1 MIHHMKNHQK
11 LANNFEIK
19 KSTEDCF
26 SSSLSSDLEKKK
38 KGFQLRL
45 YYISD
50 IDHCVLLRR

>member
-1 MIHHMKNHQK
+1 MKNHQK

-38 KGFQLRL
+38 KKKKGFQFDKVIKFL
-45 YYISD
+45 I
-50 IDHCVLLRR
+50 